1 MVNNGKNINKKKI
14 NIKKAINY
22 IADAWDC
29 VTEEIIWNYQKKTG
43 ILPFLTNED
52 IDDVIQTQQEKN
64 DKEKTDINQMIKELD
79 IDDLYAALL
88 INTLNNFFNDSEE
101 ILTKNILN
109 EDDIIKLI

>member
-1 MVNNGKNINKKKI
+1 
-14 NIKKAINY
+14 
-22 IADAWDC
+22 
-29 VTEEIIWNYQKKTG
+29 
-43 ILPFLTNED
+43 
-52 IDDVIQTQQEKN
+52 
-64 DKEKTDINQMIKELD
+64 MIKELD